1 MKMNGRQR
9 GVWLDEMVFEASLE
23 AFLEGAT
30 DEEIGA
36 CRRGVMHDG

>member
-1 MKMNGRQR
+1 MNEEQR
-9 GVWLDEMVFEASLE
+9 KEWQAERMLEASLE
-23 AFLEGAT
+23 AFSEGAT